1 MFTFTYNATEAE
13 LADGTNRIKSG
24 GYYKGTITHAEIK
37 SKEKGFT
44 LELEC
49 VNEAGEATGKQFL
62 VLTTKEGATVDKN
75 GKILSGRSKL
85 SALLALL
92 GLKVM
97 TSSLELIG
105 KKIAF
110 LGKMK
115 ESFSEKDQKS
125 YLNFEILNFMD
136 PLTNQTY
143 SEKVKKEPAQRY
155 TALIPDDVLSGQS
168 NNQKSES
175 TGNNAD
181 DSTLPF

>member
-1 MFTFTYNATEAE
+1 MFTFTYNATEAD
-13 LADGTNRIKSG
+13 LADGTNKIKTG
-24 GYYKGTITHAEIK
+24 GYYKGTITHAEIRQK
-37 SKEKGFT
+37 GQGFT
-44 LELEC
+44 LDLEC
-49 VNEAGEATGKQFL
+49 VNEAGESTGKQFL

-97 TSSLELIG
+97 TSSLELLN

-115 ESFSEKDQKS
+115 ESYSEKDQRS

-143 SEKVKKEPAQRY
+143 SEKIKKEPAQRY
-155 TALIPDDVLSGQS
+155 TALIPDDVL
-168 NNQKSES
+168 
-175 TGNNAD
+175 TGNNTAPQNQNTTN
-181 DSTLPF
+181 DSSDLPF